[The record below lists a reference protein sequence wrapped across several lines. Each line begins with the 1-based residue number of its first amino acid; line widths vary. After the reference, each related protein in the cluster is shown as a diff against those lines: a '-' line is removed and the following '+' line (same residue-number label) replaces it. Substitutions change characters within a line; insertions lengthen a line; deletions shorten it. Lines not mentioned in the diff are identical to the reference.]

1 MDQDKLNVVLNAVA
15 SLFMPIIEQRLKD
28 SIKTMVDDAIQVK
41 IDDLTSMDKAFIT
54 DVVRSEI
61 ENADVDQQ
69 ISDWMESNFDNLI
82 EFYIDDHLDLK
93 DKIDD
98 YLSDRLSDLV
108 KDEVRDLSFSVTVD

>member
-28 SIKTMVDDAIQVK
+28 SIKTLVDDAVQVK
-41 IDDLTSMDKAFIT
+41 IDDLTSLDRTMIQEIA
-54 DVVRSEI
+54 RGEI
-61 ENADVDQQ
+61 EDLDIDQS
-69 ISDWMESNFDNLI
+69 ISDWMDNNFDINT
-82 EFYIDDHLDLK
+82 YIKDQLDIS
-93 DKIDD
+93 DEVSD